1 MRKQFWA
8 KPGLVCFR
16 RIASLCVEGV
26 GAVGLQLGVG
36 SVNQRGPRTLQQG
49 YPASN
54 PGRRRRLSQGDSA
67 LPRPTK
73 DNQCSSWVALGV
85 VSLVVG
91 IRGFPGRSHRRSDC
105 AFPKGCTQ
113 SGLPTGQRRGPLV
126 PASPQCMQ
134 SRSQE
139 APGPAPRAGGRFV
152 TGRHPHQ
159 MLRFAPPPS
168 GWACIRIWRWAQ
180 RAAQSGIAAAIWRRF
195 RGSQSAL
202 GAQVRWRPPPGPRPC
217 SSGPARTSHSPS
229 LLLRNGEPLSPAR
242 PGPARRQG
250 RGLFV
255 VPGSPSHSGARSRG
269 ETAPPQSPP
278 SAVVV
283 SLFSECKTARLSA
296 SRHQFK
302 VGPSGAEQLSVRHA
316 RLRGHAPS

>member
-36 SVNQRGPRTLQQG
+36 PFNQRGPRTWQQG

-67 LPRPTK
+67 LPHPTK

-91 IRGFPGRSHRRSDC
+91 IRGFPGSSHRRSDC
-105 AFPKGCTQ
+105 AFPRGVPKADSPPG
-113 SGLPTGQRRGPLV
+113 STGGPLV

-139 APGPAPRAGGRFV
+139 APGPAPRAGSRFA
-152 TGRHPHQ
+152 TGRRPHQ
-159 MLRFAPPPS
+159 TLRFAPPPS
-168 GWACIRIWRWAQ
+168 GWARIRIWHWAQ
-180 RAAQSGIAAAIWRRF
+180 RAAQSGIAAAIWWRF
-195 RGSQSAL
+195 RGSRSA
-202 GAQVRWRPPPGPRPC
+202 PGCTSPLEAGPGVAPR
-217 SSGPARTSHSPS
+217 SSGPTRTSRSPS

-242 PGPARRQG
+242 PGPAR
-250 RGLFV
+250 
-255 VPGSPSHSGARSRG
+255 
-269 ETAPPQSPP
+269 
-278 SAVVV
+278 
-283 SLFSECKTARLSA
+283 
-296 SRHQFK
+296 
-302 VGPSGAEQLSVRHA
+302 
-316 RLRGHAPS
+316 